1 MQENSVK
8 KTDSEDSESINATR
22 HSKRGVALALPAQAC
37 RLIVSFGSICILSRL
52 LTPDDFG
59 VAGMVLSITGF
70 LELFKDGGLGMA
82 LVRMKEVAAGVVH
95 TLFWIVAA
103 TSVTLG
109 LMMFFSGPLLASL
122 YREPRI
128 EGLVGML
135 SLAIVFNGM
144 AVIPQALMRRELKFG
159 QLAIIDIVAPIVAL
173 VIAITCAFTGF
184 QHQTLAIQPLVFAL
198 ATMIMSWCFRPVWPG
213 MPHWSSEAKEALFF
227 GVNLSGYGFV
237 NYWARNLDKV
247 LIGRYCGAF
256 ELGVY
261 VRAYAL
267 LTTQLN
273 FIITPL
279 SSVYVPIL
287 SRFQATPDLLRR
299 HFLDAVSLVTSISL
313 PISAALFVCADEVV
327 AILLGPE
334 WPEVVMIFRL
344 LCISAPFQYCSNTT
358 GWLYAAIGRTDRQAR
373 WGVFQTTLIV
383 LSFFMGLPWGSRGV
397 ALSYS
402 LVMIPL
408 TFANVWYAAI
418 GTAITTMDFLR
429 ACLPSVL
436 YSLGLCVVLIAVKY
450 FCATHIDHVWGQRI
464 VILGA
469 AAIGV
474 GFSVGKR
481 FLGSKFPPRKL
492 KAVNDPVVTS

>member
-1 MQENSVK
+1 
-8 KTDSEDSESINATR
+8 
-22 HSKRGVALALPAQAC
+22 
-37 RLIVSFGSICILSRL
+37 
-52 LTPDDFG
+52 
-59 VAGMVLSITGF
+59 MVLSITGF

-82 LVRMKEVAAGVVH
+82 LVRMKDAAAGVVN
-95 TLFWIVAA
+95 TLFWIVAG
-103 TSVTLG
+103 TSITLG

-128 EGLVGML
+128 AGLVGML
-135 SLAIVFNGM
+135 SLAIVFNGL

-159 QLAIIDIVAPIVAL
+159 QLAIIDIVTPIVAL
-173 VIAITCAFTGF
+173 VVAIACALNGF

-198 ATMIMSWCFRPVWPG
+198 ATMIMSWGFRPVWPG

-256 ELGVY
+256 ELGMY

-299 HFLDAVSLVTSISL
+299 HYLDAVSLVTSISL

-334 WPEVVMIFRL
+334 WPEVVIIFRL
-344 LCISAPFQYCSNTT
+344 LCISAPFQYCSSVT
-358 GWLYAAIGRTDRQAR
+358 GWLYAAIGRSDRQAR
-373 WGVFQTTLIV
+373 WGVFQTALIII
-383 LSFFMGLPWGSRGV
+383 SFFIGLPWGSRGV

-408 TFANVWYAAI
+408 TFLSVWYAI
-418 GTAITTMDFLR
+418 LGTEITLKDFFV
-429 ACLPSVL
+429 ACLPSIL
-436 YSLGLCVVLIAVKY
+436 FSLGLFAVLVVVKFLVINYSSHIWLQRGIPLAV
-450 FCATHIDHVWGQRI
+450 AG
-464 VILGA
+464 G
-469 AAIGV
+469 GV
-474 GFSVGKR
+474 LLSVMMSGFGR
-481 FLGSKFPPRKL
+481 ENLLKL
-492 KAVNDPVVTS
+492 KALKYGVRPS